1 MEILINFNKKLIKNI
16 SVLIFLAKTL
26 LQIHMKQEVFKYHT
40 FLKTVLGYFQD
51 NEQVSLKSKTGN
63 SVNFSKI

>member
-1 MEILINFNKKLIKNI
+1 MKILIKFHKKMIENI
-16 SVLIFLAKTL
+16 SVLIFLSYTL